1 METILIARK
10 CPLLRA
16 GRGSLPPPLL
26 PGPFGGWSA
35 RSAALRSGVRLR
47 GATAPPTGRGAERAP
62 GTKRLLGPGVPP
74 RFPRGRKR
82 GRRMGSTL
90 NVPKCWLG
98 QPPRLGC
105 LESVDRA
112 SGTWVSLAMEFV
124 FTRRSAFCQFFSLI
138 YICIHSPRMWGS
150 NASRTRVFFLQ

>member
-62 GTKRLLGPGVPP
+62 GTKRHLGPGVPP

-82 GRRMGSTL
+82 GRRMGSTM
-90 NVPKCWLG
+90 NVPTCWLG

-112 SGTWVSLAMEFV
+112 SRTWVSLAVEFV
-124 FTRRSAFCQFFSLI
+124 CFHMKECVLSVLFPYL
-138 YICIHSPRMWGS
+138 YMHSQP
-150 NASRTRVFFLQ
+150 